1 LVEEEVEDQM
11 TEGATDL
18 MDQVV
23 VGVEEGLMVVVVVE
37 APTVAEEEDPTEEIE
52 GVVMGEIEEGSME
65 TQETS

>member
-1 LVEEEVEDQM
+1 VEDQM

-23 VGVEEGLMVVVVVE
+23 VVE
-37 APTVAEEEDPTEEIE
+37 APIVAEEEDPTEEIE
-52 GVVMGEIEEGSME
+52 GAVMGEIEEGSME

>member
-1 LVEEEVEDQM
+1 
-11 TEGATDL
+11 

-23 VGVEEGLMVVVVVE
+23 VGVEEGLMVVVE

-65 TQETS
+65 TQEIS

>member
-23 VGVEEGLMVVVVVE
+23 VGVEEGLMVVVE

-52 GVVMGEIEEGSME
+52 GAVMGEIEEGSME

>member
-23 VGVEEGLMVVVVVE
+23 VGVEEGLMVVVE

-65 TQETS
+65 TQEIS